1 MKKRYIIGG
10 GIILAALVY
19 LLYLSFGDAVS
30 YYVTVS
36 EFYDRESELSDTS
49 IRIAGKIANPIN
61 WNSEELDLEFY
72 LNEGGDSMPVT
83 YNGARP
89 SGFKEGSS
97 ILVEGRYQS
106 GGMFHAS
113 QLIIKCPSKYES
125 IDLE

>member
-10 GIILAALVY
+10 GVILAAVVY
-19 LLYLSFGDAVS
+19 LLYLSFSDAVN

-36 EFYDRESELSDTS
+36 EFFDRESELSETS
-49 IRIAGKIANPIN
+49 IRVAGKIATPIS
-61 WNSEELDLEFY
+61 WNSEDLYLEFY
-72 LNEGGDSMPVT
+72 LTEGGDSMPVT

-106 GGMFHAS
+106 GGIFRAS

>member
-10 GIILAALVY
+10 VIILAAVVY
-19 LLYLSFGDAVS
+19 LLYLSFSDAVN

-36 EFYDRESELSDTS
+36 EFFDRENELSDNK
-49 IRIAGKIANPIN
+49 IRIAGIITAPIS
-61 WNSEELDLEFY
+61 WDSEDLDLEF
-72 LNEGGDSMPVT
+72 NITEGGDILPII
-83 YNGARP
+83 YNGAKP

-97 ILVEGRYQS
+97 ILVEGKYQTS
-106 GGMFHAS
+106 GIFRAS

>member
-10 GIILAALVY
+10 VIILAAVVY
-19 LLYLSFGDAVS
+19 LLYLSFSDAVN

-36 EFYDRESELSDTS
+36 EFFDRESELSDTN
-49 IRIAGKIANPIN
+49 IRIAGIITAPIR
-61 WNSEELDLEFY
+61 WDSEDLYLEFS
-72 LNEGGDSMPVT
+72 LTEGGDSIPVT
-83 YNGARP
+83 YNGTRP
-89 SGFKEGSS
+89 SGFKAGSS

-106 GGMFHAS
+106 GGVLHAS

>member
-10 GIILAALVY
+10 VIILAAVVY
-19 LLYLSFGDAVS
+19 LLYLSFSDAVN

-36 EFYDRESELSDTS
+36 EFFDRESELSETN
-49 IRIAGKIANPIN
+49 IRVAGKIATPIS
-61 WNSEELDLEFY
+61 WNSEDLHLEFS
-72 LNEGGDSMPVT
+72 LTEGGDSMPVT
-83 YNGARP
+83 YNGAKP

-97 ILVEGRYQS
+97 ILVEGKYQS
-106 GGMFHAS
+106 GGIFLAS